1 MAWLEAHETV
11 LGEARSWSRLFDD
24 TATRSESGL
33 LVDAAWT
40 ALGAGVAGV
49 LVVASQWLGD
59 KLQQVDKDSTSSS
72 KAILGETSPL
82 LAKDDLDK
90 SRSSADPGNSS
101 ISDQETTFAAG
112 SSGGLIA
119 PILLVN
125 IPIVL
130 GS

>member
-1 MAWLEAHETV
+1 MPWLEAHETV
-11 LGEARSWSRLFDD
+11 LGEARSWSGLFDD
-24 TATRSESGL
+24 TAARSESGL
-33 LVDAAWT
+33 LADVAWT

-49 LVVASQWLGD
+49 LVVASQWLGE

-72 KAILGETSPL
+72 KASLSETSPL
-82 LAKDDLDK
+82 FAKDDLDK
-90 SRSSADPGNSS
+90 SRSSADPGKSS